1 MQSEKDSG
9 YLQIPYADTYDAFFE
24 KIEFKIS
31 AKNEKIIYKA
41 TFKENQKEK
50 LDTVKITK
58 TTVLKGENLFD
69 ISARTGISV
78 EKLIE
83 INNLK
88 SPFDIEENREVTL
101 YESTF

>member
-1 MQSEKDSG
+1 MTLFLKKSNLK
-9 YLQIPYADTYDAFFE
+9 YLQKT
-24 KIEFKIS
+24 K
-31 AKNEKIIYKA
+31 KIIYKA